1 MDLTQLAA
9 QQAQQHQE
17 RREDGRELRDAI
29 VTAVGGLAT
38 ESRDAHTSLAARQAE
53 LSTRLAVIE
62 AGGLGAWERRGL
74 LTGGLVVLLL
84 LILLL
89 AESRGV
95 ATAGAI
101 RGVRELTPM
110 AGAAEPSHPD
120 PLGGNLEP

>member
-29 VTAVGGLAT
+29 VAAVGGLAT

-74 LTGGLVVLLL
+74 ITGGLVVLLL

-110 AGAAEPSHPD
+110 AGAAEHSD
-120 PLGGNLEP
+120 PLTDNLEP

>member
-1 MDLTQLAA
+1 M
-9 QQAQQHQE
+9 
-17 RREDGRELRDAI
+17 
-29 VTAVGGLAT
+29 
-38 ESRDAHTSLAARQAE
+38 
-53 LSTRLAVIE
+53 IE